1 MFRRHGLISANSS
14 RNCKLVRPQILRTR
28 TAGLANRDCGLKSA
42 GYVVISVPLTDIR
55 CGKRRKTR
63 DNSTANS
70 RRLNL
75 GKCLAGVVGFEPTVH
90 ATKKRCLTT
99 WLHPNCAR
107 FPSQSQSGTQPQI
120 SGFFLR
126 NKPQYHTELLSDDR
140 FAAKSRSDKETTL
153 ALILKGLIISAD
165 HRLFAQDVVDVSE
178 DGAKVGL
185 AGETF
190 ANDDKIGGV

>member
-1 MFRRHGLISANSS
+1 M
-14 RNCKLVRPQILRTR
+14 
-28 TAGLANRDCGLKSA
+28 ANRDCGPKST
-42 GYVVISVPLTDIR
+42 VVMVKSVSLTDIR
-55 CGKRRKTR
+55 CGKRRKSR
-63 DNSTANS
+63 DNSEARTQ
-70 RRLNL
+70 RLKS

-153 ALILKGLIISAD
+153 ALILKCLIISAD